1 MKTSFLPHRV
11 AYAAAAAVALTAACS
26 TSIPSRATGASAGSA
41 EILWDSYG
49 VPHIFAS
56 DRNGAARALGWAQM
70 RNHGDLLLR
79 LYAQARGRGSELLGE
94 DYLEEDRWVWTMG
107 IPGRSTEWLQAQSP
121 AMKEHLAAFVAG
133 INAFASAHPG
143 MVGDSVRAVLPVTE
157 TDVLAHLQR
166 NLLSAFIT
174 SRQKAQDDTRA

>member
-26 TSIPSRATGASAGSA
+26 TSIPSRAIGGRAGSA
-41 EILWDSYG
+41 EILWDRYG
-49 VPHIFAS
+49 VPHIFAG

-79 LYAQARGRGSELLGE
+79 LYAQGRGRGAELLGE

-107 IPGRSTEWLQAQSP
+107 IPPRAAEWLSVQAP
-121 AMKEHLAAFVAG
+121 GTRAHLAAFAAG
-133 INAFASAHPG
+133 INAFAGAHPD

-157 TDVLAHLQR
+157 ADVLAHLQR

-174 SRQKAQDDTRA
+174 SRQKAQ